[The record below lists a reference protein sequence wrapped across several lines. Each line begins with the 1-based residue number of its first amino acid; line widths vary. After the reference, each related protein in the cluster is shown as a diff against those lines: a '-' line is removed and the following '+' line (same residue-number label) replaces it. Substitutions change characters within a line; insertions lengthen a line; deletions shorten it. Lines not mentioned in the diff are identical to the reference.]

1 MSSTEAASEAVLKE
15 AAGKQSV
22 PSTSEEER
30 KMAAEK
36 VVKNLFDTK
45 NFEPVYETD
54 EEEFEDFS
62 EGDQEENP
70 ELFLT
75 DEDLDKIFAEMTEAE
90 KRHYLELKE
99 FHLATYFQRGRI
111 IPLNQ
116 VIKNIMDTAV
126 PGIPSSTKE
135 QQEELRQ
142 KLLLEARTKRE
153 MIERGVIPEMKPTKR
168 IKTEYL
174 GPAFTEETAADG
186 TVTIT
191 LLPGKDPY
199 KQLEAEEDEVIMITG
214 AESASEEE
222 PDVESADDLSVIS
235 MESLEAINKDKVRE
249 AWKELSEAKYKEA
262 EAYNKLSNMVED
274 MAPAVIQETIK
285 KTPKPGSNIPQVVE
299 ELYEEIGDGS
309 KFKKIV
315 AAGFMSYEK
324 YLQSKDPKYKPLSF
338 RKIAKKFSVDI
349 KGLMEVRKGE
359 AYQREKTKTER
370 AVKYEQLDVKPVFKP
385 EPVSEGTEYVTSQ
398 EMLEGKEKGGE
409 VHHSER
415 DEQLI
420 EEAQYEADLG
430 DVEEE
435 DPSGTSWNQPGY
447 SQGGTKRKCEEQP

>member
-1 MSSTEAASEAVLKE
+1 MSAEAVPEAAAE
-15 AAGKQSV
+15 QPV

-36 VVKNLFDTK
+36 VVKDLFDTK

-70 ELFLT
+70 ELFLA
-75 DEDLDKIFAEMTEAE
+75 DEDLDRVFAEMTEAE
-90 KRHYLELKE
+90 KKHYLELKE

-111 IPLNQ
+111 VPLSQ
-116 VIKNIMDTAV
+116 VIRNIMDTAV

-153 MIERGVIPEMKPTKR
+153 LIERGVVPEIKPTKR

-191 LLPGKDPY
+191 LLPGMDPY

-222 PDVESADDLSVIS
+222 PDVESADDLSIIS

-262 EAYNKLSNMVED
+262 EAYNKLSSMVEEI
-274 MAPAVIQETIK
+274 APAVIQETIK

-299 ELYEEIGDGS
+299 DFYEEINDGS

-315 AAGFMSYEK
+315 AAGFMLYEK
-324 YLQSKDPKYKPLSF
+324 YLQSKNPKYKPLSF
-338 RKIAKKFSVDI
+338 RKIAKKFNVDI

-385 EPVSEGTEYVTSQ
+385 EPASEEVEYATSL
-398 EMLEGKEKGGE
+398 EALEGKGKGGE

-415 DEQLI
+415 DEELI

-430 DVEEE
+430 DTEEKE
-435 DPSGTSWNQPGY
+435 KDPSGWEQPGH
-447 SQGGTKRKCEEQP
+447 SQGGTKRKREEQP

>member
-1 MSSTEAASEAVLKE
+1 MLACRRLKLYLEAVLEE
-15 AAGKQSV
+15 AAGEQSV

-75 DEDLDKIFAEMTEAE
+75 DEDLDRVFAEMTEAE
-90 KRHYLELKE
+90 KKHYLELKE

-111 IPLNQ
+111 IPLSQ

-153 MIERGVIPEMKPTKR
+153 MIERGVIPEIKPTKR

-191 LLPGKDPY
+191 LLPGMDPY
-199 KQLEAEEDEVIMITG
+199 KQLEEEEDEVIMITG

-222 PDVESADDLSVIS
+222 PDAESADDLSIIS

-274 MAPAVIQETIK
+274 MAPAVIQETIR

-398 EMLEGKEKGGE
+398 EMLERQGKGWKKFTIQKGMR
-409 VHHSER
+409 S
-415 DEQLI
+415 
-420 EEAQYEADLG
+420 
-430 DVEEE
+430 
-435 DPSGTSWNQPGY
+435 
-447 SQGGTKRKCEEQP
+447 

>member
-1 MSSTEAASEAVLKE
+1 MLTEAAPKAVE
-15 AAGKQSV
+15 RQPV

-36 VVKNLFDTK
+36 IVKDLFDTK

-62 EGDQEENP
+62 KGDQEENP

-75 DEDLDKIFAEMTEAE
+75 DEDLDKVFAKMSEAE
-90 KRHYLELKE
+90 KKHYLELKE

-111 IPLNQ
+111 VPLSD
-116 VIKNIMDTAV
+116 VIRNVMDTVV

-142 KLLLEARTKRE
+142 KLLQEARTKRE
-153 MIERGVIPEMKPTKR
+153 MIERGVIPEVKPVKR
-168 IKTEYL
+168 IKMEYL

-199 KQLEAEEDEVIMITG
+199 KQLEAEEDEVIMITS

-222 PDVESADDLSVIS
+222 PDAESADDLSIIS
-235 MESLEAINKDKVRE
+235 MESLEAINKDKVKE

-262 EAYNKLSNMVED
+262 EAYNKLSSMVED
-274 MAPAVIQETIK
+274 MAPAVIQETIR
-285 KTPKPGSNIPQVVE
+285 KTPKPGTNIPQVVE
-299 ELYEEIGDGS
+299 DLYEEIGDGS

-338 RKIAKKFSVDI
+338 RKVAKKFSVDI
-349 KGLMEVRKGE
+349 KGLMEV
-359 AYQREKTKTER
+359 
-370 AVKYEQLDVKPVFKP
+370 
-385 EPVSEGTEYVTSQ
+385 
-398 EMLEGKEKGGE
+398 
-409 VHHSER
+409 
-415 DEQLI
+415 
-420 EEAQYEADLG
+420 
-430 DVEEE
+430 
-435 DPSGTSWNQPGY
+435 
-447 SQGGTKRKCEEQP
+447 